1 VPSRPSV
8 APLSRGIPWLLRIV
22 WLGVV
27 LTGMTAI
34 DSAAA
39 GEPEAVVDAARI
51 AGGALWLI
59 GVGAMAIPAVVSLT
73 ATRIVVPLAVPASLM
88 AAFAGAD
95 TIEAVLFV
103 ACALLATLIAAG
115 AELGRAFVQASAY
128 GDEDR
133 FLLRPPLAYLVA
145 CIVTWLVWA
154 AALLSGP
161 LLLADRR
168 WLLGAVCC
176 AVASAGAVWAWPRW
190 HKPARRWLVL
200 VPTGVVVHDHLV
212 LAETVM
218 VRRGEVLGLRLAP
231 AGTEALDLTGP
242 SAGHAVELAT
252 TGETTA
258 ILAATPRTPRGT
270 AIHFSACLVS
280 PSRPGQLL
288 AAARRRNFPV
298 G

>member
-1 VPSRPSV
+1 
-8 APLSRGIPWLLRIV
+8 LRIL
-22 WLGVV
+22 WLGVF
-27 LTGMTAI
+27 LTGMPVI
-34 DSAAA
+34 DSAAS
-39 GEPEAVVDAARI
+39 GEPDAIGDVALI
-51 AGGALWLI
+51 AAGVIWVI

-73 ATRIVVPLAVPASLM
+73 ATRIVVPLAVAASLT
-88 AAFAGAD
+88 AAFTGAGA
-95 TIEAVLFV
+95 IETVLFV
-103 ACALLATLIAAG
+103 ACALLATLIATS

-128 GDEDR
+128 GDEER
-133 FLLRPPLAYLVA
+133 FLLRPPVAYLVA
-145 CIVTWLVWA
+145 CALTWLVWA

-168 WLLGAVCC
+168 WLIGGVCC
-176 AVASAGAVWAWPRW
+176 AIAAGGVAWAWPRW
-190 HKPARRWLVL
+190 HKLARRWLVL

-242 SAGHAVELAT
+242 AAGHAVELT
-252 TGETTA
+252 TSGATTA

-270 AIHFSACLVS
+270 ALHFSACLVS

-288 AAARRRNFPV
+288 AAARRRNLPV